1 MESLQ
6 PFLDSIYFGN
16 TTRQYLVSL
25 GILLGFLIF
34 FEFFKNKLFIYLE
47 RWARKT
53 KTDLDDEIIADIK
66 SIPTSLYIVAAIFF
80 SIQAIHVH
88 PILSKVIEVL
98 FITLVIYWSANVVSK
113 LIEYGLYKL
122 AKKKGGSYKKKN
134 TTYLALALIAK
145 LILWTTGFLL
155 VLSNLGVNISALIA
169 SLGIGGIAIA
179 LAVQNVLGDIFS
191 SFSIYLDKPF
201 EIGDYII
208 VGDHSGTVKKIGLK
222 STRIEALQ
230 GEEIVISNNELT
242 TTRIQNFKTMKKR
255 RIAFQIG
262 LTYDTSSTKLKK
274 VPKLIESIIEKTK
287 NAEFSRAHFHEFG
300 DFALKYEIVYYI
312 HSGEY
317 QDYMDAQEAIN
328 LEIHKAFEKEKID
341 MAFPTQTLHLE
352 KA

>member
-1 MESLQ
+1 M
-6 PFLDSIYFGN
+6 
-16 TTRQYLVSL
+16 
-25 GILLGFLIF
+25 
-34 FEFFKNKLFIYLE
+34 
-47 RWARKT
+47 
-53 KTDLDDEIIADIK
+53 
-66 SIPTSLYIVAAIFF
+66 
-80 SIQAIHVH
+80 
-88 PILSKVIEVL
+88 
-98 FITLVIYWSANVVSK
+98 
-113 LIEYGLYKL
+113 YKL